1 MILTKKEEPLIEIYT
16 DGASRGNPG
25 LSASA
30 FIFVRDNEIQYKSCK
45 VIGTKTN
52 NEAEYQAIILALQ
65 EAIKQSIRNIEVYSD
80 SRLVIKQLNGEFRAN
95 KRHLQLLKNKIQS
108 LSEKFASVKFVHVP
122 RSNGWIS
129 KADELCNDCL
139 NDHQI

>member
-1 MILTKKEEPLIEIYT
+1 MEKTPVHIYT

-30 FIFVRDNEIQYKSCK
+30 FVFVKDGTIFHKSCK

-52 NEAEYQAIILALQ
+52 NEAEYQAVILALQ
-65 EAIKQSIRNIEVYSD
+65 EALKLGIKDIEMYSD
-80 SRLVIKQLNGEFRAN
+80 SRLVIKQLNGEFRVN

-108 LSEKFASVKFVHVP
+108 LCDKFDSVKFVHV
-122 RSNGWIS
+122 RRTNDWVS
-129 KADELCNDCL
+129 KADELCNECL